1 MKIVSVQ
8 SLLHAAILVIVSTAA
23 GRAEE
28 KGTVPVSQQELQAKI
43 SYCKTCHGVSG
54 QGFRGSY
61 PMPRLAGSSPTILK
75 ISCGPLLSGGGP
87 TQSCLTWPTS

>member
-8 SLLHAAILVIVSTAA
+8 SLLHAAILVIVFTAA
-23 GRAEE
+23 SRAEE

-54 QGFRGSY
+54 QGFRGSF
-61 PMPRLAGSSPTILK
+61 PMPRLA
-75 ISCGPLLSGGGP
+75 
-87 TQSCLTWPTS
+87 